1 MIPPWLDR
9 TEHVLLRVLQV
20 LLAVSAV
27 GVVVIGTL
35 MIVNMNASERSQGG
49 AVYVGIGML
58 VLLGV
63 IVGKLASVSA
73 RLKSRRGDH
82 ATGRIERSHASD
94 GVPRTQCITEA
105 SMTQAMIGP
114 MGMLALAGLLAFVI

>member
-27 GVVVIGTL
+27 GVVVMGTL

-73 RLKSRRGDH
+73 RLKSR
-82 ATGRIERSHASD
+82 
-94 GVPRTQCITEA
+94 
-105 SMTQAMIGP
+105 
-114 MGMLALAGLLAFVI
+114 

>member
-63 IVGKLASVSA
+63 IVGKLVSVCA
-73 RLKSRRGDH
+73 RLKSR
-82 ATGRIERSHASD
+82 
-94 GVPRTQCITEA
+94 
-105 SMTQAMIGP
+105 
-114 MGMLALAGLLAFVI
+114 

>member
-1 MIPPWLDR
+1 M
-9 TEHVLLRVLQV
+9 LLRVLQV

-27 GVVVIGTL
+27 GVVVMGTL

-49 AVYVGIGML
+49 AVYVRIAML

-73 RLKSRRGDH
+73 RLKSR
-82 ATGRIERSHASD
+82 
-94 GVPRTQCITEA
+94 
-105 SMTQAMIGP
+105 
-114 MGMLALAGLLAFVI
+114 

>member
-63 IVGKLASVSA
+63 IVGKLVSDCA
-73 RLKSRRGDH
+73 RLKSR
-82 ATGRIERSHASD
+82 
-94 GVPRTQCITEA
+94 
-105 SMTQAMIGP
+105 
-114 MGMLALAGLLAFVI
+114 

>member
-63 IVGKLASVSA
+63 IVGRLASVRA
-73 RLKSRRGDH
+73 RRK
-82 ATGRIERSHASD
+82 
-94 GVPRTQCITEA
+94 PR
-105 SMTQAMIGP
+105 
-114 MGMLALAGLLAFVI
+114 

>member
-1 MIPPWLDR
+1 M
-9 TEHVLLRVLQV
+9 LQV

-49 AVYVGIGML
+49 AVFVATGML

-63 IVGKLASVSA
+63 IVGRLASVSA
-73 RLKSRRGDH
+73 RLKSR
-82 ATGRIERSHASD
+82 
-94 GVPRTQCITEA
+94 
-105 SMTQAMIGP
+105 
-114 MGMLALAGLLAFVI
+114 